1 MKGKGYD
8 IMMLKLEGYNIILKI
23 VIIKLLNMNVMM

>member
-8 IMMLKLEGYNIILKI
+8 IMMLKLEGYNIILKRKEKKKELKI
-23 VIIKLLNMNVMM
+23 

>member
-8 IMMLKLEGYNIILKI
+8 IMMLKLEGYNIILKSVMI
-23 VIIKLLNMNVMM
+23 KVIKDEM